1 VVKISRKIITTI
13 SVRVVEQEASLT
25 EPILGSDLDE
35 MAIVTR
41 PTISIGLR
49 QALTTLQIAIG

>member
-13 SVRVVEQEASLT
+13 SVRVVEREASLT

-41 PTISIGLR
+41 PTISIGLS